1 MIKSSKSKQRSNAK
15 KALEDIQNDR
25 LRKIEGLKKDIE
37 EGIYNIK
44 GEIIAEKAI
53 IRSILDDIIRKGK
66 E

>member
-25 LRKIEGLKKDIE
+25 SRKIEGLKKDIE
-37 EGIYNIK
+37 KGIYNIK